1 MESEDLLSMPE
12 PETSEPAQQ
21 PEQEAPEPVQEP
33 EPEVPESAQQSEPEV
48 SEPVQQEAKAPVKAG
63 KKLSRLALAFLM
75 FVIKLM
81 IVALTVF
88 VLFSYIFGVTR
99 NQSLNM
105 QPAVQ
110 DGDLLF
116 YYRLVNDYAADDV
129 VIVHYEEK
137 QIVSRIVAVAGDTV
151 DIEAGGLI
159 VNGALVQEAKVI
171 GETTSFVDAV
181 TFPLTVPEGEV
192 FVLGDNRPN
201 ATDSRIFGCV
211 RIADIDGRL
220 VGLFRRRNF

>member
-1 MESEDLLSMPE
+1 M
-12 PETSEPAQQ
+12 
-21 PEQEAPEPVQEP
+21 
-33 EPEVPESAQQSEPEV
+33 
-48 SEPVQQEAKAPVKAG
+48 
-63 KKLSRLALAFLM
+63 
-75 FVIKLM
+75 
-81 IVALTVF
+81 
-88 VLFSYIFGVTR
+88 
-99 NQSLNM
+99 
-105 QPAVQ
+105 
-110 DGDLLF
+110 
-116 YYRLVNDYAADDV
+116 
-129 VIVHYEEK
+129 
-137 QIVSRIVAVAGDTV
+137 VSRIVAVAGDTV

-159 VNGALVQEAKVI
+159 VNGAMVQEPRAV

>member
-1 MESEDLLSMPE
+1 MESEDLLSIPE
-12 PETSEPAQQ
+12 PETSEPVQQ
-21 PEQEAPEPVQEP
+21 PEQEAPEPAQEP
-33 EPEVPESAQQSEPEV
+33 EPEVA
-48 SEPVQQEAKAPVKAG
+48 EPVQQEEKDPAKAS
-63 KKLSRLALAFLM
+63 KKLSRLAIALLM

-88 VLFSYIFGVTR
+88 VLFSYVFGVTR

-105 QPAVQ
+105 QDAVQ
-110 DGDLLF
+110 DGDLIF
-116 YYRLVNDYAADDV
+116 YYRLVTDYAAGDV

-151 DIEAGGLI
+151 DITAGGLI
-159 VNGALVQEAKVI
+159 INGAMVQEPRVT

>member
-1 MESEDLLSMPE
+1 MESEDLLSIPE
-12 PETSEPAQQ
+12 PETS
-21 PEQEAPEPVQEP
+21 EPVQEP
-33 EPEVPESAQQSEPEV
+33 EPEVSEPAQQEE
-48 SEPVQQEAKAPVKAG
+48 KAPAKTG
-63 KKLSRLALAFLM
+63 KKLSRLAIALLM
-75 FVIKLM
+75 FIIKLM

-88 VLFSYIFGVTR
+88 VLFSYVFGVTR

-110 DGDLLF
+110 DGDLIF
-116 YYRLVNDYAADDV
+116 YYRLVNDYAAGDV

-151 DIEAGGLI
+151 DITAGGLI
-159 VNGALVQEAKVI
+159 INGAMVQEPRAT

-211 RIADIDGRL
+211 KIADIDGRL

>member
-1 MESEDLLSMPE
+1 MESEDLLSIPE
-12 PETSEPAQQ
+12 PKTSEPVQQ
-21 PEQEAPEPVQEP
+21 PEQEAPEPAQEP
-33 EPEVPESAQQSEPEV
+33 EPEVA
-48 SEPVQQEAKAPVKAG
+48 EPVQQEEKAPAKAG
-63 KKLSRLALAFLM
+63 KKLSRLAIALLM

-88 VLFSYIFGVTR
+88 VLFSYVFGVTR